1 VSRSR
6 AGATITL
13 IALMGLSACGGRGD
27 ATVDDASEPAEGANE
42 PTDDLVLGPADG
54 HDLPGVDLDRV
65 RVGQAAPDF
74 TLASLAG
81 PPVTLSSFQGMKNVV
96 LVFYRGH
103 W

>member
-1 VSRSR
+1 MSRSR

-13 IALMGLSACGGRGD
+13 IALTGLSACGGRGD
-27 ATVDDASEPAEGANE
+27 ATVDGANG
-42 PTDDLVLGPADG
+42 PADDLVLGPADG

-65 RVGQAAPDF
+65 QVGQAAPDF

>member
-1 VSRSR
+1 MSRSR

-27 ATVDDASEPAEGANE
+27 ANADGAADTTAERA
-42 PTDDLVLGPADG
+42 DDLVLGPADG

-81 PPVTLSSFQGMKNVV
+81 PHVTLSSFQGTKNVV